1 MPAILILHS
10 YWRWVVLVV
19 AAVTIVKALIGW
31 FGRQPWARLDDQLG
45 MFFTIAIDIQVLI
58 GLILYIIE
66 RRWTMPDPFFA
77 YIHPL
82 VMIIALIL
90 AHIGRS
96 RVRKLGANTGNSA
109 SLEIDVA
116 RHRTSAI
123 FYAISFLL
131 IVAAIPWSRPLFR

>member
-1 MPAILILHS
+1 MPAILTLHS
-10 YWRWVVLVV
+10 LWRWVVLVV

-31 FGRQPWARLDDQLG
+31 FGRQPWGRLDDQLG
-45 MFFTIAIDIQVLI
+45 MFYTIALDIQVLI
-58 GLILYIIE
+58 GLVLYILE
-66 RRWTMPDPFFA
+66 QRWTLRDPFFA

-96 RVRKLGANTGNSA
+96 RVRKLGAGTDKRST
-109 SLEIDVA
+109 LDLDVA

-131 IVAAIPWSRPLFR
+131 IVAAIPWNRVFR